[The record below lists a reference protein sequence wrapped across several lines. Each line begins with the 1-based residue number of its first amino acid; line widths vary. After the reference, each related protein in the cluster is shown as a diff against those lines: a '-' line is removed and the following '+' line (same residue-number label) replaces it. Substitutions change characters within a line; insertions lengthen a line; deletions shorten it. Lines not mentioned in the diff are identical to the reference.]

1 MTDVVIEKKGHV
13 AIVKIEHMKA
23 MNALSTDMYAQL
35 EEAFDELAKDLDN
48 VYAVVLTGS
57 STVNKK
63 GKTVNSFV
71 AGADISEMATKTC
84 AEGKLFGNESN
95 RVCWKIENFKRPVIA
110 AINGFCLGG
119 GNELAMACDLIL
131 AGEKAKFGQ
140 PETGLGITPGFSGT
154 QRLLRRVGVSK
165 AKELIYTGRMID
177 AQEALQIGLADHIY
191 PDDQLQTEALA
202 MAKKIAA
209 NAPVAVRYAKCAINE
224 GAQADIDTAIT
235 IENKWFSK
243 CFATQ
248 DQKEGMQAFLE
259 KRKATFLNK

>member
-1 MTDVVIEKKGHV
+1 MSEHIIYHIADGIATLTLNRPKVLN
-13 AIVKIEHMKA
+13 AINYDLLKE
-23 MNALSTDMYAQL
+23 L
-35 EEAFDELAKDLDN
+35 DELLDQAAADDSLR
-48 VYAVVLTGS
+48 VLILTGS
-57 STVNKK
+57 
-63 GKTVNSFV
+63 GKAFA
-71 AGADISEMATKTC
+71 AGADIAQQAGMDQE
-84 AEGKLFGNESN
+84 E
-95 RVCWKIENFKRPVIA
+95 A
-110 AINGFCLGG
+110 AKWGRYGSGIFRRLECFPIPTLAVVNGYALGG
-119 GNELAMACDLIL
+119 GCEMAMACDLIL

-177 AQEALQIGLADHIY
+177 AQEALQIGLADRIY
-191 PDDQLQTEALA
+191 PDDQLQAEALA

-224 GAQADIDTAIT
+224 GAQVDIDTAIA

-259 KRKATFLNK
+259 KRKATFINK